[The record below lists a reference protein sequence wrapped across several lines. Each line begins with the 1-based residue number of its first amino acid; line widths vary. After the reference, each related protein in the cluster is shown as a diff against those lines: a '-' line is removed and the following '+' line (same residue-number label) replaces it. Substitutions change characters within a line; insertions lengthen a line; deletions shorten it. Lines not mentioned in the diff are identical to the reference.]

1 MIRRAC
7 AASFV
12 SLGLAPAMLFA
23 QGASSANPATDAVKV
38 QYRMVKAVLA
48 RTAAKV
54 PEDLYGF
61 KPTPEV
67 RSLGEILGHV
77 AYSLFAMCSAAAG
90 EKPPQSDIEKT
101 KKTKADLSKAL
112 NDSTAYCDRVLE
124 QMDDKKGM
132 ETVQFFG
139 PTPKL
144 HVLTFNIAHDYEHY
158 GNLVTYMRLKSI
170 VPPSSEPQGRGGRG
184 ANP

>member
-77 AYSLFAMCSAAAG
+77 ADSQFAMCSAAAG
-90 EKPPQSDIEKT
+90 
-101 KKTKADLSKAL
+101 
-112 NDSTAYCDRVLE
+112 
-124 QMDDKKGM
+124 
-132 ETVQFFG
+132 
-139 PTPKL
+139 
-144 HVLTFNIAHDYEHY
+144 
-158 GNLVTYMRLKSI
+158 
-170 VPPSSEPQGRGGRG
+170 
-184 ANP
+184 

>member
-1 MIRRAC
+1 MVRRA
-7 AASFV
+7 AAATFV
-12 SLGLAPAMLFA
+12 SLSLAPAMLLA
-23 QGASSANPATDAVKV
+23 QAPSANPSTDAVKA
-38 QYRMVKAVLA
+38 QYRLVKAVLA

-54 PEDLYGF
+54 PEDLYAF

-77 AYSLFAMCSAAAG
+77 ADSQFAICSVAAG

-112 NDSTAYCDRVLE
+112 SDSTAYCDQVLG
-124 QMDDKKGM
+124 QLDDTKGM
-132 ETVQFFG
+132 AVVKFLDG

-144 HVLTFNIAHDYEHY
+144 NVLTFNIAHDYEHY
-158 GNLVTYMRLKSI
+158 GNLVTYMRLKGI

-184 ANP
+184 GE